1 MRDISKLSDDEL
13 INIALDYADE
23 NESFN
28 PDFIHSLE
36 NDLEKYDELTPSQRE
51 GLENVVK
58 KFRMLE

>member
-1 MRDISKLSDDEL
+1 MKDISSLSDEEL
-13 INIALDYADE
+13 INIALEYADE

-36 NDLEKYDELTPSQRE
+36 QDLDKYDELTPSQRD